1 MDGIHAEI
9 AVRSPS
15 FLRFNLGLV
24 KAFEA
29 EVNFSCMRHHPN
41 DLCIFHDSGSGPGGR
56 WFKSIR
62 PDHSFQ
68 EVRFESRHVN
78 FPYCSG
84 FCRDPETDSA
94 YLKTTSAL

>member
-29 EVNFSCMRHHPN
+29 EVNFGCMRHHRN
-41 DLCIFHDSGSGPGGR
+41 DLCIFHDSGSGPGDR
-56 WFKSIR
+56 RFKSFR
-62 PDHSFQ
+62 PDHF
-68 EVRFESRHVN
+68 H
-78 FPYCSG
+78 
-84 FCRDPETDSA
+84 
-94 YLKTTSAL
+94 